1 MNWNDLRYFVEL
13 ARQKRMLHVGR
24 KLGVDHTT
32 VARRIEQLEKDLG
45 CKLFESAPDGYRLTD
60 AGARLANH
68 AELVETTVD
77 LITEEVAGESTTVSG
92 TVRLGTP
99 EGLGTHFLAP
109 RLGPLFDANPDL
121 QIEMLSLPRF
131 PSLASRE
138 ADIIISLS
146 QPENSRCVAARLTD
160 FSYGLFVTPEYLEK
174 HGPITHRDQLRSHP
188 LIGYVADYL
197 PSPLLDYMDDLQPEG
212 GGLRFSS
219 TGMLAQ
225 MEACKAGYGIAVLSH
240 YLAIGTNFI
249 EILPGEFRWDRSFWL
264 MALSDSFKLR
274 RVRMVWDYI
283 RQVIEAEPEYFG
295 HASKAAA
302 EEIAK

>member
-68 AELVETTVD
+68 AELVESTVERMC
-77 LITEEVAGESTTVSG
+77 EEVAGESVTVSG
-92 TVRLGTP
+92 TVRIGVP

-109 RLGPLFDANPDL
+109 RLGALFEANPDI
-121 QIEMLSLPRF
+121 QIEILSLPRF
-131 PSLASRE
+131 PSLATRE
-138 ADIIISLS
+138 ADIIVSLS

-160 FSYGLFVTPEYLEK
+160 FSYGLFATPEYLAK
-174 HGPITHRDQLRSHP
+174 HGPITHRSDLHSHP
-188 LIGYVADYL
+188 LIGYVPDYL
-197 PSPLLDYMDDLQPEG
+197 PSPLLDYMDELQPEG

-225 MEACKAGYGIAVLSH
+225 LEACKAGYGVAVLAH
-240 YLAIGTNFI
+240 YLVVDSGLV
-249 EILPGEFRWDRSFWL
+249 EILPEEMHWERSFWI

-274 RVRMVWDYI
+274 RVRVVWDYM
-283 RQVIEAEPEYFG
+283 REVIEAEPQYFRLSS
-295 HASKAAA
+295 AVKA
-302 EEIAK
+302 

>member
-1 MNWNDLRYFVEL
+1 VNWNDLRYFVEL

-60 AGARLANH
+60 AGARMANH
-68 AELVETTVD
+68 AELVESTVER
-77 LITEEVAGESTTVSG
+77 LCEEVGGESVTVSG
-92 TVRLGTP
+92 TVRVGVP
-99 EGLGTHFLAP
+99 EGLGTHFLAQ
-109 RLGPLFDANPDL
+109 RLGRLFEANPDL

-131 PSLASRE
+131 PSLATRE
-138 ADIIISLS
+138 ADIIVSLS

-160 FSYGLFVTPEYLEK
+160 FSYGLFATPEYLAK
-174 HGPITHRDQLRSHP
+174 HGPITERDQLRAHP
-188 LIGYVADYL
+188 LIGYVPDYL

-225 MEACKAGYGIAVLSH
+225 LEACKAGYGVAVLAH
-240 YLAIGTNFI
+240 YLVVNSGLV
-249 EILPGEFRWDRSFWL
+249 EILPGEMHWERSFWI

-274 RVRMVWDYI
+274 RVREVWDYM
-283 RQVIEAEPEYFG
+283 REVVEAEPQYFRLG
-295 HASKAAA
+295 STA
-302 EEIAK
+302 ENS